1 MSNSPAFE
9 AKPDFETLF
18 EAVPALYLVL
28 TPDFTIVAVSSA
40 YLRATMTRREE
51 ILGRGIFE
59 VFPDNPDDPAAS
71 GTRNLRTSLERVR
84 QHKTAD
90 TMAVQKYD
98 IRRPAAEGGGF
109 EERYWSPINC
119 PVLGPDQQL
128 HYIIHRVEDVTD
140 FIRLKQRGQEQDQ
153 LAAELR
159 GHAEQVETELYL
171 RAQEVQQANLKLVEA
186 NQELARL
193 YEQTKELDAIKT
205 RFFSNI
211 SHELRTPLTLI
222 LGPAERLL
230 ANPKFD
236 TESRRQLEVI
246 SRNARTLLH
255 HVNDLLDI
263 TKMESGMM
271 TPAYTQLDLA
281 RWVRLTAS
289 HFEVLA
295 AERGITLLV
304 DAPPTLPA
312 QVDAEK
318 MQRVLLNLLS
328 NAFKFVP
335 NNGRVACRLRA
346 DSGRIRITVDDNG
359 PGVPIELREVIFERF
374 RQGEEGATRRY
385 GGTGLGLAI
394 VKEFLQLQ
402 TGTIKVGESPDG
414 GARFE
419 VEMPQQA
426 PAGTKIHEDAGDIEP
441 SVTLATQLIQ
451 TRQPQSP
458 EVISPED
465 PQLPLILVVEDNKE
479 VNRFIGETLSSH
491 YRVSCAYDGREGLV
505 RALALKP
512 DLIVTDIMMP
522 KMSGD
527 QLVRELR
534 LHKVLDATPILL
546 LSAKTD
552 EALRV
557 ELLRKGAQDYLTK
570 PFLPDELTARV
581 GNLLKGVRHYPP
593 SERSEYV
600 HALEREITGLKSQLK
615 AALLELEQ
623 RAIDQ
628 SARLRRG

>member
-1 MSNSPAFE
+1 MSNAPAFE

-18 EAVPALYLVL
+18 EAVPGLYLGL

-40 YLRATMTRREE
+40 YLLATMTKREE
-51 ILGRGIFE
+51 ILGRGLFE

-98 IRRPAAEGGGF
+98 IRRPASEGGGF

-128 HYIIHRVEDVTD
+128 LYIIHRVEDVTD

-153 LAAELR
+153 LTAELR
-159 GHAEQVETELYL
+159 GHAEQVEAELYL
-171 RAQEVQQANLKLVEA
+171 RAQEVQQANLKLEQA

-193 YEQTKELDAIKT
+193 YEQTKELDEIKT
-205 RFFSNI
+205 RFFSNV

-230 ANPKFD
+230 ANPQFD

-271 TPAYTQLDLA
+271 TPTYTQFDLA
-281 RWVRLTAS
+281 RLVRLTAS

-295 AERGITLLV
+295 AERGVMLRV
-304 DAPPTLPA
+304 EAPPTLLA
-312 QVDAEK
+312 QLDAEK

-328 NAFKFVP
+328 NAFKFAP

-346 DSGRIRITVDDNG
+346 DAGRIRITVDDNG
-359 PGVPIELREVIFERF
+359 RGVPLDLREVIFERF

-402 TGTIKVGESPDG
+402 AGTVQVGESPDG

-419 VEMPQQA
+419 IELPLQA
-426 PAGTKIHEDAGDIEP
+426 PAGAKIHEDKGNIEP
-441 SVTLATQLIQ
+441 PVTLAAQLIQ
-451 TRQPQSP
+451 ALQPESP
-458 EVISPED
+458 AEKSPED
-465 PQLPLILVVEDNKE
+465 PQQPLVLVIEDNKE
-479 VNRFIGETLSSH
+479 VNRFIAETLSSH
-491 YRVSCAYDGREGLV
+491 YRVSCAYDGREGLI

-527 QLVRELR
+527 QLIRELR
-534 LHKVLDATPILL
+534 LHKVLDTVPILL

-581 GNLLKGVRHYPP
+581 GNLLKGVHHSPP

-600 HALEREITGLKSQLK
+600 HTLEREITELKRQLE

-623 RAIDQ
+623 HSIGQ
-628 SARLRRG
+628 SVGRQRS